1 MRVPVSWLRDYVPLP
16 MPLAELAER
25 LSISAAEVT
34 TIEMRG
40 PADEDGNHA
49 LFLVGKVLEAGKH
62 PNADR
67 LQLCQVDVGEGSPRQ
82 IVCGA
87 WNFGA
92 GASVAVA
99 LPGARLP
106 GAEEP
111 LGEAKLRGELSRGMI
126 LSERELELGADH
138 AGIMVLPETEPGT
151 PLADVLPLADSIL
164 DVDPTGNRVDL
175 LSVYGLAREV
185 AALFGLELA
194 PPPGGDPAQ
203 RGSEPVEI
211 RIDDLDGCPRYVG
224 RTFDG
229 VRIEPSPPWLR
240 ARLTGAGMRPISN
253 VVDITN
259 YVMLALGNPL
269 HAFDRTTLAGG
280 RIVVRRAARGEKLRT
295 LDGVERD
302 LDERDLVIAD
312 AERAIALAGIM
323 GGEETEVR
331 ESSTEILLE
340 AANFEPFGLLRSSE
354 RLKLRT
360 EGSNRWEKGVDPYLA
375 PQAAKFAT
383 ELLVELAGA
392 RWLGDSDVRGELPAP
407 PVIAY
412 RPGRADELI
421 GLETPASDQREI
433 LGTFGFEVDDDWN
446 VTVPTWR
453 SRDVTREVDLIEE
466 IARVRMD
473 DVPFT
478 LPPRRAMFG
487 ALTPLQRLRRRV
499 EDVLT
504 GLGLA
509 EIYTPSLVP
518 AASEPDGLA
527 LPDPMGDQ
535 AVLRQTLLHGLLDA
549 AGRNASLGNERI
561 RLFEIARVY
570 IPRGEELPDERLRV
584 GGVVEGGFAQAKG
597 VVEALY
603 RALKA
608 EPRVER
614 HMGPALFPGRAARVD
629 EGWFGELHPTLLDG
643 SWGAFELDLEGLL
656 AASRDPVQYEDVI
669 TFPAVKQ
676 DLAFVV
682 DESVAAGDL
691 IAAAREAAGPELRE
705 LRVFDVYR
713 GGQIG
718 AGKKSIALAASF
730 QSPERTLSDEDA
742 AAIRERI
749 VQELSNKY
757 GAELRS

>member
-1 MRVPVSWLRDYVPLP
+1 MKVPLSWLGDYVALS
-16 MPLAELAER
+16 MPVHELADR
-25 LSISAAEVT
+25 LSVSAAEVN
-34 TIEMRG
+34 TIEERG
-40 PADEDGNHA
+40 PVDDDGNHA
-49 LFLVGKVLEAGKH
+49 LFLVGKVIEAGKH

-67 LQLCQVDVGEGSPRQ
+67 LQLCQVDVGEASPRQ
-82 IVCGA
+82 IICGA

-92 GASVAVA
+92 GATVAVA

-106 GAEEP
+106 GADGP

-126 LSERELELGADH
+126 LSERELELGGDH
-138 AGIMVLPETEPGT
+138 TGIMVLPEAEPGT
-151 PLADVLPLADSIL
+151 PLADVFPLADSIL
-164 DVDPTGNRVDL
+164 DVEPTGNRVDL
-175 LSVYGLAREV
+175 LCVYGIAREV

-194 PPPGGDPAQ
+194 PPPGVDPEP
-203 RGSEPVEI
+203 RGTEAVDI
-211 RIDDLDGCPRYVG
+211 RIDDLVGCPRYVG
-224 RTFDG
+224 RTFAD
-229 VRIEPSPPWLR
+229 VRLGSSPPWLR

-269 HAFDRTTLAGG
+269 HAFDRTSLAGD
-280 RIVVRRAARGEKLRT
+280 RIVVRRATRGEKLRT
-295 LDGVERD
+295 LDGVERE
-302 LDERDLVIAD
+302 LDEQDLVIAD

-331 ESSTEILLE
+331 ESTTEILLE

-375 PQAAKFAT
+375 AQAASFAT
-383 ELLVELAGA
+383 QLLVELADA
-392 RWLGDSDVRGELPAP
+392 RWLGDNDVHGELLPRPVVRFRPA
-407 PVIAY
+407 
-412 RPGRADELI
+412 RADELI
-421 GLETPASDQREI
+421 GLETPPDAQRAI
-433 LGTFGFEVDDDWN
+433 LSGFGFDVEGDWD

-478 LPPRRAMFG
+478 LPARRAMFG

-499 EDVLT
+499 EDVLA

-509 EIYTPSLVP
+509 EISTPSLVP
-518 AASEPDGLA
+518 AAAEPDGLA

-535 AVLRQTLLHGLLDA
+535 AVLRQTLLHGLLEA
-549 AGRNASLGNERI
+549 AARNTSVGNEGI
-561 RLFEIARVY
+561 GLFELARVY
-570 IPRGEELPDERLRV
+570 LPRGDDLPEEQLHV
-584 GGVVEGGFAQAKG
+584 GGIVEGGFTPVKG
-597 VVEALY
+597 VVESLY
-603 RALKA
+603 GALKA
-608 EPRVER
+608 ELHIER
-614 HMGPALFPGRAARVD
+614 DARSFLYPGRAARAA
-629 EGWFGELHPTLLDG
+629 EGWLGELHPSLLEG
-643 SWGAFELDLEGLL
+643 TWGVFELDLEGLL
-656 AASRDPVQYEDVI
+656 AASRDPIQYEDVI

-682 DESVAAGDL
+682 DEGVAAGDL

-713 GGQIG
+713 GEQIG
-718 AGKKSIALAASF
+718 AGKKSIALAAAF

-742 AAIRERI
+742 AAIRGRI
-749 VQELSNKY
+749 VQALAERY
-757 GAELRS
+757 GAELRA

>member
-1 MRVPVSWLRDYVPLP
+1 MRVPLSWLRDYVALP
-16 MPLAELAER
+16 MSADELAHR
-25 LSISAAEVT
+25 LSISAAEVN
-34 TIEMRG
+34 TIELRG
-40 PADEDGNHA
+40 PVDESGNHG

-67 LQLCQVDVGEGSPRQ
+67 LQLCQVDVGEGAPRQ

-92 GASVAVA
+92 GATVAVA

-106 GAEEP
+106 GAEAP
-111 LGEAKLRGELSRGMI
+111 LGEAKLRGEVSRGMI
-126 LSERELELGADH
+126 LSERELELGGDH

-164 DVDPTGNRVDL
+164 DVEPTGNRVDL
-175 LSVYGLAREV
+175 LSVYGIAREI

-194 PPPGGDPAQ
+194 PPPGGDPEP
-203 RGSEPVEI
+203 RGTDSVDI

-224 RTFDG
+224 RTFGG
-229 VRIEPSPPWLR
+229 VRVGPSPPWLR

-269 HAFDRTTLAGG
+269 HAFDRTSLADD

-295 LDGVERD
+295 LDGVDRE
-302 LDERDLVIAD
+302 LDEHDLVIAD

-331 ESSTEILLE
+331 DSSTEILLE

-375 PQAAKFAT
+375 PQAVSFAT
-383 ELLVELAGA
+383 QLLVELADA
-392 RWLGDSDVRGELPAP
+392 RWLGDSDVHGELPP
-407 PVIAY
+407 RPVIRF

-421 GLETPASDQREI
+421 GLETPPDEQRAI
-433 LGTFGFEVDDDWN
+433 LSGFGFEVDEGWN

-453 SRDVTREVDLIEE
+453 SRDVTREVDVIEE
-466 IARVRMD
+466 IARVRLD

-478 LPPRRAMFG
+478 LPARRAMFG

-499 EDVLT
+499 EDVLA

-518 AASEPDGLA
+518 AAAEPEGLA

-535 AVLRQTLLHGLLDA
+535 AVLRQTLLHGLVDA
-549 AGRNASLGNERI
+549 AERNASVGNERI
-561 RLFEIARVY
+561 GLLEIARVY
-570 IPRGEELPDERLRV
+570 FPHGDELPEEQLHV
-584 GGVVEGGFAQAKG
+584 GGIVEGGFAPAKG
-597 VVEALY
+597 VVESLY

-608 EPRVER
+608 EPRIVR
-614 HMGPALFPGRAARVD
+614 DARPSLYPGRAARVD
-629 EGWFGELHPTLLDG
+629 EGWLGELHPSLLEG
-643 SWGAFELDLEGLL
+643 TWGVFELDLEALL
-656 AASRDPVQYEDVI
+656 VASRDPIQYEDVI

-676 DLAFVV
+676 DLAFIVS
-682 DESVAAGDL
+682 EGVAAGDL
-691 IAAAREAAGPELRE
+691 IAAAREVAGPELRD

-713 GGQIG
+713 GEQVGP
-718 AGKKSIALAASF
+718 GKKSIALAAAF

-749 VQELSNKY
+749 VAALGERFD
-757 GAELRS
+757 AELRA

>member
-1 MRVPVSWLRDYVPLP
+1 MRVPVSWLRDYVPLS
-16 MPLAELAER
+16 MPLPELAER
-25 LSISAAEVT
+25 LSIGAAEVN
-34 TIEMRG
+34 TIELRG
-40 PADEDGNHA
+40 PVDEGGNHA
-49 LFLVGKVLEAGKH
+49 MFLVGKVVEAGKH

-67 LQLCQVDVGEGSPRQ
+67 LQLCQVDVGEGAPRQ

-92 GASVAVA
+92 GATVAVA

-138 AGIMVLPETEPGT
+138 AGIMVLPDTEPGT

-175 LSVYGLAREV
+175 LSVYGIAREV
-185 AALFGLELA
+185 AALFQLELA
-194 PPPGGDPAQ
+194 PPPGTDPAP
-203 RGSEPVEI
+203 RGEESVDI
-211 RIDDLDGCPRYVG
+211 RIDDLAGCPRYVG

-229 VRIEPSPPWLR
+229 VRIGRSPPWLR

-269 HAFDRTTLAGG
+269 HAFDRTSLAGG
-280 RIVVRRAARGEKLRT
+280 RIVVRRAAKGEKLRT
-295 LDGVERD
+295 LDGVERG

-331 ESSTEILLE
+331 DSSTEILLE

-375 PQAAKFAT
+375 PQAATFAT

-392 RWLGDSDVRGELPAP
+392 RWLGESDVQGELPAP
-407 PVIAY
+407 PVIPY
-412 RPGRADELI
+412 RPDRADELI
-421 GLETPASDQREI
+421 GLATPADRQRAI
-433 LGTFGFEVDDDWN
+433 LGGFGFEVDDVWN

-466 IARVRMD
+466 IARARMD

-478 LPPRRAMFG
+478 LPPRREMFG

-499 EDVLT
+499 EDALA

-518 AASEPDGLA
+518 AAAEPDGLA

-535 AVLRQTLLHGLLDA
+535 AVLRQTLLHGLVEA
-549 AGRNASLGNERI
+549 AARNASVGNERI

-570 IPRGEELPDERLRV
+570 LPRGEELPEEQLRV
-584 GGVVEGGFAQAKG
+584 GGIVEGGFAQAKG

-603 RALKA
+603 GALKA
-608 EPRVER
+608 DPRIER
-614 HMGPALFPGRAARVD
+614 DARMTLYPGRAARVG
-629 EGWFGELHPTLLDG
+629 EGWFGELHPSVLDG
-643 SWGAFELDLEGLL
+643 VWGVFELDLEALL
-656 AASRDPVQYEDVI
+656 AASRDPVEYEDVI
-669 TFPAVKQ
+669 SFPAVKQ

-713 GGQIG
+713 GEQIG
-718 AGKKSIALAASF
+718 SGKKSIAFAAAF

-757 GAELRS
+757 GAQLRS

>member
-1 MRVPVSWLRDYVPLP
+1 MKVPLSWLRDYVPLP
-16 MPLAELAER
+16 MPLGELADR
-25 LSISAAEVT
+25 LSICSAEVS
-34 TIEMRG
+34 TIEPRG
-40 PADEDGNHA
+40 PVDEDGNHG

-67 LQLCQVDVGEGSPRQ
+67 LQLCQVDVGEGAPRQ

-92 GASVAVA
+92 GATVAVA

-106 GAEEP
+106 GAEAP

-126 LSERELELGADH
+126 LSERELELGGDH
-138 AGIMVLPETEPGT
+138 AGIMVLPEAEPGT

-164 DVDPTGNRVDL
+164 DVEPTGNRVDL

-185 AALFGLELA
+185 AALFSLELEA
-194 PPPGGDPAQ
+194 PPGRDPEP
-203 RGSEPVEI
+203 RGTEGVDIS
-211 RIDDLDGCPRYVG
+211 IDDFDGCPRYVG
-224 RTFDG
+224 RTFTG
-229 VRIEPSPPWLR
+229 VQIGPSPPWFR

-269 HAFDRTTLAGG
+269 HAFDRSSLAGD
-280 RIVVRRAARGEKLRT
+280 RIIVRRATRGEKLRT
-295 LDGVERD
+295 LDSVERE

-331 ESSTEILLE
+331 DSSTEILLE
-340 AANFEPFGLLRSSE
+340 AANFEPFGLLATSE

-375 PQAAKFAT
+375 PQAASFAT
-383 ELLVELAGA
+383 QLLVELAGA
-392 RWLGDSDVRGELPAP
+392 RWLGDNDVHGELPP
-407 PVIAY
+407 RPVVVF
-412 RPGRADELI
+412 RTSRADELI
-421 GLETPASDQREI
+421 GLETPADEQRTI
-433 LGTFGFEVDDDWN
+433 LGGFGFEVDDSWN

-453 SRDVTREVDLIEE
+453 SRDVTREVDLVEE

-478 LPPRRAMFG
+478 LPVRRAMFG
-487 ALTPLQRLRRRV
+487 SLTPLQRLRRRV
-499 EDVLT
+499 EDVLV
-504 GLGLA
+504 GLGLS

-518 AASEPDGLA
+518 AAAEPDGLA

-535 AVLRQTLLHGLLDA
+535 AVLRQTLLHGLVDA
-549 AGRNASLGNERI
+549 AARNVSVGNERI
-561 RLFEIARVY
+561 GLFEIARVY
-570 IPRGEELPDERLRV
+570 LPRGDDLPEEQQHV
-584 GGVVEGGFAQAKG
+584 GGIVEGGFTAAKG
-597 VVEALY
+597 VVESLY

-608 EPRVER
+608 QPRLER
-614 HMGPALFPGRAARVD
+614 DARPFLYPGRAARVG
-629 EGWFGELHPTLLDG
+629 EGWLGELHPSLLEG
-643 SWGAFELDLEGLL
+643 TWGAFELDLEALL
-656 AASRDPVQYEDVI
+656 AASRDPIQYEDVI

-676 DLAFVV
+676 DLAFIV
-682 DESVAAGDL
+682 DEGVAAGDL

-713 GGQIG
+713 GEQVGS
-718 AGKKSIALAASF
+718 GKKSIALAAVF
-730 QSPERTLSDEDA
+730 QSPERTLSDEEA
-742 AAIRERI
+742 AEIRGRI
-749 VQELSNKY
+749 VEGLARQY
-757 GAELRS
+757 GAELRA

>member
-1 MRVPVSWLRDYVPLP
+1 MKVPLSWLRDYVPLP
-16 MPLAELAER
+16 MPTGELADR
-25 LSISAAEVT
+25 LSISSAEVN
-34 TIEMRG
+34 TIEPRG
-40 PADEDGNHA
+40 PVDEDGNLG

-67 LQLCQVDVGEGSPRQ
+67 LQLCQVDVGEGAPRQ

-92 GASVAVA
+92 GATVAVA

-106 GAEEP
+106 GAEAP

-151 PLADVLPLADSIL
+151 PLADVLPLSDSIL
-164 DVDPTGNRVDL
+164 DVEPTGNRVDL

-185 AALFGLELA
+185 AALFRLELE
-194 PPPGGDPAQ
+194 PPPGRDPEP
-203 RGSEPVEI
+203 RGTDSVDI
-211 RIDDLDGCPRYVG
+211 SIDDFGGCPRYVG
-224 RTFDG
+224 RTFTG
-229 VRIEPSPPWLR
+229 VQIGPSPPWLR

-269 HAFDRTTLAGG
+269 HAFDRSSLAGD
-280 RIVVRRAARGEKLRT
+280 RIIVRRATRGEKLRT
-295 LDGVERD
+295 LDGVERE

-312 AERAIALAGIM
+312 AERGIALAGIM

-331 ESSTEILLE
+331 DSSTEILLE
-340 AANFEPFGLLRSSE
+340 AANFEPFGLLATSE

-375 PQAAKFAT
+375 PQAASFAT
-383 ELLVELAGA
+383 QLLVELAGA
-392 RWLGDSDVRGELPAP
+392 RWLGDNDVHRELPP
-407 PVIAY
+407 RPVVAF
-412 RPGRADELI
+412 RTSRADELI
-421 GLETPASDQREI
+421 GLETPADEQRTI
-433 LGTFGFEVDDDWN
+433 LGGFGFEVDEGWN

-453 SRDVTREVDLIEE
+453 SRDVTREVDLVEE

-478 LPPRRAMFG
+478 LPVRRAMFG
-487 ALTPLQRLRRRV
+487 SLTPLQRLRRRV
-499 EDVLT
+499 EDVLV
-504 GLGLA
+504 GLGLS

-518 AASEPDGLA
+518 AAAEPDGLA

-535 AVLRQTLLHGLLDA
+535 AVLRQTLLHGLVDA
-549 AGRNASLGNERI
+549 AARNVSVGNERI
-561 RLFEIARVY
+561 GLFEIARVY
-570 IPRGEELPDERLRV
+570 FPRGDDLPEEQQHV
-584 GGVVEGGFAQAKG
+584 GGIVEGGFTAAKG
-597 VVEALY
+597 VVESLY

-608 EPRVER
+608 EPRIER
-614 HMGPALFPGRAARVD
+614 DARPFLYPGRAARVD
-629 EGWFGELHPTLLDG
+629 EGWLGELHPSLHEGT
-643 SWGAFELDLEGLL
+643 WGAFELDLEALL
-656 AASRDPVQYEDVI
+656 AASRDPIQYEDVI

-676 DLAFVV
+676 DLAFIV
-682 DESVAAGDL
+682 DEGAAAGDL
-691 IAAAREAAGPELRE
+691 IATAREAAGPELRE

-713 GGQIG
+713 GEQVGP
-718 AGKKSIALAASF
+718 GKKSIALAAVF
-730 QSPERTLSDEDA
+730 QSPERTLSDEEA
-742 AAIRERI
+742 AEIRGRI
-749 VQELSNKY
+749 VDALARQY
-757 GAELRS
+757 GAELRA